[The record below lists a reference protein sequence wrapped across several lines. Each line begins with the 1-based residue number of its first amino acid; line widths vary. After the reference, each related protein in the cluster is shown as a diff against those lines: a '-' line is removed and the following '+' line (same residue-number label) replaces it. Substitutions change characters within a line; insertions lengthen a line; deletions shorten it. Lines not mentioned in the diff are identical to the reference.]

1 MKTYKLLLLSL
12 SVFCFTAC
20 EKELDRDLTDA
31 NVSVATDENVRYE
44 GNILTVKKGTP
55 ITFLLHGDPDY
66 VSFFSGELGHQYVY
80 RDRKEYSAEDV
91 ESCELKFGIWTA
103 TGNANSCTNQLD
115 VFYMAEEQAPNLET
129 TTFFPGMS
137 KTDFE
142 ADSILV
148 EKTTEWKAL
157 ISREELPNKVLGS
170 AASALNYSRSV
181 KEFIGKKFT
190 LAIVL
195 NKDGKKASD
204 YPTYSDGTPIPQSTF
219 NFTGMRVE
227 TTWRN
232 GRVTTAYASSFGFT
246 PLNMKNKT
254 VFKDQDEINMPK
266 DREYGSVS
274 TGVSGMWNLSSIAN
288 GGFTVTGAASGF
300 DWKYTWLVSDYLNFL
315 ECPEPDLPVKVK
327 DVSLDVDTYSYTY
340 DQVGTY
346 TATFLMNNFS
356 YAHEASKICEL
367 IINVTE

>member
-12 SVFCFTAC
+12 GVFCFTAC

-91 ESCELKFGIWTA
+91 
-103 TGNANSCTNQLD
+103 
-115 VFYMAEEQAPNLET
+115 EEQAPNLET

-356 YAHEASKICEL
+356 YAHEDSKVCEL

>member
-12 SVFCFTAC
+12 GVFCFTAC

-148 EKTTEWKAL
+148 
-157 ISREELPNKVLGS
+157 
-170 AASALNYSRSV
+170 
-181 KEFIGKKFT
+181 
-190 LAIVL
+190 
-195 NKDGKKASD
+195 
-204 YPTYSDGTPIPQSTF
+204 
-219 NFTGMRVE
+219 
-227 TTWRN
+227 
-232 GRVTTAYASSFGFT
+232 
-246 PLNMKNKT
+246 
-254 VFKDQDEINMPK
+254 
-266 DREYGSVS
+266 
-274 TGVSGMWNLSSIAN
+274 
-288 GGFTVTGAASGF
+288 
-300 DWKYTWLVSDYLNFL
+300 
-315 ECPEPDLPVKVK
+315 
-327 DVSLDVDTYSYTY
+327 
-340 DQVGTY
+340 
-346 TATFLMNNFS
+346 
-356 YAHEASKICEL
+356 
-367 IINVTE
+367 

>member
-12 SVFCFTAC
+12 GVFCFTAC

-31 NVSVATDENVRYE
+31 SVSVATDENVRYE

-115 VFYMAEEQAPNLET
+115 VFYMAEEQAPNSET

-148 EKTTEWKAL
+148 EKTTEWKTF
-157 ISREELPNKVLGS
+157 IPREELPNKVLGS
-170 AASALNYSRSV
+170 AANALNYSRSV

-190 LAIVL
+190 LAIAL

-204 YPTYSDGTPIPQSTF
+204 YPTYSDQTPIPQSTF

-254 VFKDQDEINMPK
+254 VFKDQDEMNMPK

-315 ECPEPDLPVKVK
+315 ECPEPDSPVKVK

-356 YAHEASKICEL
+356 YAHEDSKICEL